1 MFEKLIA
8 LDIEGLISTELLG
21 MPPCCLTIILLYILQ
36 LNARQNTEINTEKG
50 IIVTAETHSNVS
62 NCPFCMWLQGDGA
75 TPPVVFED
83 ADLIATLCESPIS
96 KGHTQIIFKKHYHE
110 LSEVDS
116 GDAAKLGALIP
127 TISKAIK
134 NGLGAEMV
142 YVACIAE
149 EVRHVH
155 FHLVPRYPAETKGF
169 THFTGT
175 RIRLE
180 NVDVTLASI
189 KKNLAVPAP

>member
-1 MFEKLIA
+1 M
-8 LDIEGLISTELLG
+8 
-21 MPPCCLTIILLYILQ
+21 
-36 LNARQNTEINTEKG
+36 
-50 IIVTAETHSNVS
+50 
-62 NCPFCMWLQGDGA
+62 

-110 LSEVDS
+110 LAEVDS

-127 TISKAIK
+127 TISQGIK
-134 NGLGAEMV
+134 KGLGAEMV

-155 FHLVPRYPAETKGF
+155 FHLVPRYAGETKGF
-169 THFTGT
+169 THFTGA
-175 RIRLE
+175 RIKLE
-180 NVDVTLASI
+180 EVDETLASI
-189 KKNLAVPAP
+189 KNNLTVTAR